1 MRISDCGFVESLRSI
16 NYNGPFDTQAHDR
29 PFDKKAHDRQNS
41 LNLKL
46 HSTCRGTKMGL
57 KSLSENKQFSPSQ
70 VASKIHRVFVQKGI
84 DQGEAWI
91 YSVGGQ
97 FVATEDWL
105 LSMR

>member
-1 MRISDCGFVESLRSI
+1 MRIVDCGFVESLRSI
-16 NYNGPFDTQAHDR
+16 NYNGPFDTQ
-29 PFDKKAHDRQNS
+29 AHDRQNS